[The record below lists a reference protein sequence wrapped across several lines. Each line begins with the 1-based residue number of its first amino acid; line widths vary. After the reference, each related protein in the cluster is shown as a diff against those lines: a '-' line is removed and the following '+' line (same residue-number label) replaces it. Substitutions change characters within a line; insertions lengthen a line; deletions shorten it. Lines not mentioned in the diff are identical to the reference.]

1 MNNSVSV
8 IAYLCVCFS
17 GSSPVKI
24 KSPLEIANMTL
35 ENRLLSYDWK
45 NNFQHF
51 QQATHAGSFKPL
63 CWHSA
68 NPTPLNVSAKNF
80 SPDFYN
86 ILPRAPPVNYC
97 SGQSSLFLSHT
108 ARLIIYDYLFTTV
121 LSHFCVALP
130 NGANCAT
137 GFVLI
142 SQMCPLK

>member
-1 MNNSVSV
+1 
-8 IAYLCVCFS
+8 
-17 GSSPVKI
+17 VKI
-24 KSPLEIANMTL
+24 KSPLEIANTTL

-86 ILPRAPPVNYC
+86 ILPSAYRKLLFWPEQPVFITHSASDN
-97 SGQSSLFLSHT
+97 L
-108 ARLIIYDYLFTTV
+108 
-121 LSHFCVALP
+121 
-130 NGANCAT
+130 
-137 GFVLI
+137 
-142 SQMCPLK
+142 